1 MKQDI
6 WLKTGVAL
14 IGAVLFLLL
23 LFADKTNLNNQEVA
37 NLPAE
42 ATGASQTSTSP
53 SLPPLSPDPK
63 LDQWIAAL
71 EEASGKDQLPLL
83 DSVIVNL
90 TARRRFAY
98 AADYAA
104 KQVVALDRPAY
115 RLRAGQLG
123 QRALDLEYVS
133 SDTALMRRYRDLTI
147 EMLEP
152 YVAENSESEDA
163 LLSLGLAYMRSPAP
177 MQGIQSIR
185 RVLEINPDN
194 IEASY
199 RLGEFSLQTGQFDK
213 AISRFE
219 KVLSIQPDNYAA
231 AFRLGIALAQSGQAD
246 QARSYLQKVVANTP
260 NPDLR
265 KSAQDLLD
273 QLSQ

>member
-90 TARRRFAY
+90 AARRRFAY

-104 KQVVALDRPAY
+104 KQVVALDRPTY